1 MSRAREG
8 VDYKVVYAEYTS
20 RSDRSSWTEYTWDL
34 ALEDDRGKTIYG
46 SFKTYY
52 DYDSETLL
60 GSTIR
65 FSMGTFKTTEE
76 DRIVEKLVII
86 LTNGEQIAF
95 SSSGAYKE
103 YEALK
108 FAYETGEP
116 FFELPTLP
124 NGDSLVV
131 NLSNVTHFFISAK
144 GDTHA

>member
-8 VDYKVVYAEYTS
+8 ANYTVVYAEYTS
-20 RSDRSSWTEYTWDL
+20 RSVRSSWTEYTWDL
-34 ALEDDRGKTIYG
+34 ALEDDRGKTICG

-60 GSTIR
+60 GSTIS
-65 FSMGTFKTTEE
+65 FLMGTFKTTEE
-76 DRIVEKLVII
+76 DRIVEKLVIV
-86 LTNGEQIAF
+86 LANGEQIAF

-108 FAYETGEP
+108 FAYEIGEP

-124 NGDSLVV
+124 NGDKIVI
-131 NLSNVTHFFISAK
+131 NLDNVTHFFISTK
-144 GDTHA
+144 GDPDA

>member
-8 VDYKVVYAEYTS
+8 VNYKVVYADYQS
-20 RSDRSSWTEYTWDL
+20 SLNSSSWTEYTWDL
-34 ALEDDRGKTIYG
+34 ALEDDRGKTICG

-65 FSMGTFKTTEE
+65 FLMGMFKTIEE
-76 DRIVEKLVII
+76 DRIIEKLVIVLI
-86 LTNGEQIAF
+86 NGEQITF
-95 SSSGAYKE
+95 SSSEAYKE

-108 FAYETGEP
+108 FAYEIGES

-124 NGDSLVV
+124 NGGSLVV

-144 GDTHA
+144 GEHR

>member
-8 VDYKVVYAEYTS
+8 VNYNVVFAEYTS

-34 ALEDDRGKTIYG
+34 ALEDDRGKTICG

-60 GSTIR
+60 GSTVR
-65 FSMGTFKTTEE
+65 FLMGTFKTTEE
-76 DRIVEKLVII
+76 DRIVEKLVIV
-86 LTNGEQIAF
+86 LTNGEQITF
-95 SSSGAYKE
+95 SSSEAYKE

-108 FAYETGEP
+108 FAYEIGEP

-131 NLSNVTHFFISAK
+131 NLSNVTHFFISTK